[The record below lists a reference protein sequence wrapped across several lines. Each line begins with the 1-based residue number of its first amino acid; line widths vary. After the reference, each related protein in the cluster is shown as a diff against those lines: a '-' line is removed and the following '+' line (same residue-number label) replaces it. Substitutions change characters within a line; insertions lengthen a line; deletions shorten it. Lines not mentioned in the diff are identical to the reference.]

1 MADDKPKDKPPT
13 SRLGRLARL
22 AALAPKGV
30 PIALEGAKRALGM
43 RKPEETTDEARKK
56 MAEDAK
62 KAAEALLKTLGEMKG
77 LPLKVGQMVSYVDG
91 LAPPGYEERFKAELK
106 KLQDKAPPLSAEA
119 AVKVVTAELGA
130 PPHEVFAEWEDEP
143 FAAASI
149 GQVHRA
155 TTKDGAKVAVKVQYP
170 GIDKAIEADL
180 KSLSFFHGMI
190 SPIAKKLH
198 SQQTLDEISQVFRD
212 ELDYGRE
219 AQMADVFRRIHQ
231 GDPRVIIPRVHHSL
245 TTKRVLTTDLLGGAA
260 YADFVKSGS
269 QESKNL
275 AGETLWRFTF
285 RALLKHGHLY
295 ADPHP
300 GNYRFYDDG
309 TVGFLDFG
317 CIKVLPP
324 ELVGGMKRYMGA
336 AMDADWHEFDR
347 ACVEVLGYDPEDE
360 SWDLYRSY
368 TLQLLMPIMTKEPW
382 VCSTES
388 AREAVQYIS
397 RGMRKLMFKEGE
409 IPQLPKVPKMPQDFT
424 FVNRLQW
431 GLASVLAGLGTVASF
446 RTIMEDWVKDGV
458 HPIPD

>member
-285 RALLKHGHLY
+285 RALLRHGHLY

-446 RTIMEDWVKDGV
+446 RAIMEDWVKDGV

>member
-1 MADDKPKDKPPT
+1 MADEKPKDKPPT

-22 AALAPKGV
+22 AALAPRGV

-43 RKPEETTDEARKK
+43 KKPEETTAADRKK

-106 KLQDKAPPLSAEA
+106 RLQDKAPPLSAEA
-119 AVKVVTAELGA
+119 AVKVVTSELGA

-219 AQMADVFRRIHQ
+219 AQMADVFRRIHHD
-231 GDPRVIIPRVHHSL
+231 DPKVIVPRVHHRL
-245 TTKRVLTTDLLGGAA
+245 TTRRVLTTDLLGGTG
-260 YADFVKSGS
+260 YADFVKNGS
-269 QESKNL
+269 QEAKNR

-285 RALLKHGHLY
+285 RALLRHGHLY

-300 GNYRFYDDG
+300 GNYRFFDDG
-309 TVGFLDFG
+309 VVGFLDFG
-317 CIKVLPP
+317 CIKVLPND
-324 ELVGGMKRYMGA
+324 LVGGMKRYMRA
-336 AMDADWHEFDR
+336 AMDADWTEFDH

-388 AREAVQYIS
+388 AREAVQYLS
-397 RGMRKLMFKEGE
+397 RGMRKLVFKEGE

-431 GLASVLAGLGTVASF
+431 GLASVLAGLGTVACF
-446 RTIMEDWVKDGV
+446 RDIMEGWVREGV
-458 HPIPD
+458 YPVPE